1 MSLLIDIEKRLGSFH
16 LQVQLQAQDE
26 VTALSGASGCGKSMT
41 LKCIAGIVTPDRGR
55 IVLNDR
61 VLFDS
66 AAHIALPPQRRRM
79 GYLFQNY
86 ALFPTMTVEKN
97 ILCAIPG
104 SKTEKGAALSDAVR
118 RFRLEGLEHHYPA
131 QLSGGQQQRVA
142 LARILCS
149 QPEVILLDEPF
160 SALDSYLKWDLEL
173 KLSDFLENF
182 SGPILWVSHDR
193 GEVFRNCKRVC
204 VLDQGSSQ
212 GTFTLRQLFHEPE
225 TEAAARLSG
234 CKNIVEAVPAGSAV
248 TLPAWGLT
256 LNCGKPVPAD
266 ICQAGIRARHVMT
279 VPEGT
284 PDAFYCTVERVIQ
297 DVFTTI
303 VLLRPEG
310 AASGAPLLRME
321 LERDDWRRLNRP
333 EGLWIAI
340 QPRDILLL
348 K

>member
-1 MSLLIDIEKRLGSFH
+1 M
-16 LQVQLQAQDE
+16 
-26 VTALSGASGCGKSMT
+26 
-41 LKCIAGIVTPDRGR
+41 
-55 IVLNDR
+55 
-61 VLFDS
+61 
-66 AAHIALPPQRRRM
+66 
-79 GYLFQNY
+79 
-86 ALFPTMTVEKN
+86 
-97 ILCAIPG
+97 
-104 SKTEKGAALSDAVR
+104 
-118 RFRLEGLEHHYPA
+118 
-131 QLSGGQQQRVA
+131 
-142 LARILCS
+142 
-149 QPEVILLDEPF
+149 LDEPF

-173 KLSDFLENF
+173 KLSDFWRISPGRF
-182 SGPILWVSHDR
+182 CGCPMTGARCFATASG
-193 GEVFRNCKRVC
+193 C
-204 VLDQGSSQ
+204 VLDQGASQ

-256 LNCGKPVPAD
+256 LSCGKPVPAD